1 MKKIVMTILF
11 ISLFLISGCDGIQN
25 NSITSPI
32 MDSYY
37 ITIDSDK
44 YSLISGDSNDYIF
57 TKSNKEIAKITYL
70 NRSGALEYIN
80 LLKSSKDIKVLDIV
94 PNKDKINGYYFFSK
108 EVDSNHTTYN
118 YILVLSHTG
127 VLIENI
133 SSKAKAKKVSLNIS
147 VEETMCY
154 EHHPHPIIP
163 PIIIYS

>member
-1 MKKIVMTILF
+1 MLIAVG
-11 ISLFLISGCDGIQN
+11 SLYKEKRIESE
-25 NSITSPI
+25 
-32 MDSYY
+32 
-37 ITIDSDK
+37 TIDSDK

-94 PNKDKINGYYFFSK
+94 PNKDKTNGYYFFSK